1 MSTPQTTSL
10 ASVIEGYWH
19 PPHSA
24 ARAKAILVL
33 NGEGF
38 HLEIEG
44 ADTKYG
50 SPDELRF
57 SDRIGDIHRHIYLPD
72 GSVFI
77 TGDNDGV
84 DALLVS
90 CGHAAKRMGLIHQL
104 ESRGRWV
111 VTALVATILISVSF
125 VWWGVPLISAYLA
138 ASMPA
143 SVNRTL
149 GSGTLESMDSLVFE
163 PSKLVQQQRRKIAAR
178 FQVLAAGA
186 NYPEYSFTL
195 HFRRMH
201 DTPNAFALPS
211 GDVVITDSLI
221 KLADTQEEID
231 SVLLHEIGHVIHR
244 HGLQHVISSTANT
257 VMISLLL
264 GDATA
269 VADLTVA
276 LPTFLL
282 NNRYSRKQEAEA
294 DTFALEAMISAGID
308 PKYFADIMEKM
319 MADENQMSEKSDRK
333 PRGTKKVDDHI
344 DMVVGWLSTH
354 PETEARI
361 QRAQEY
367 SQQFVQTGN

>member
-10 ASVIEGYWH
+10 APVIEGYWH

-38 HLEIEG
+38 HLEIEE

-50 SPDELRF
+50 SCDELRF
-57 SDRIGDIHRHIYLPD
+57 SDRVGNIHRHIYLPD

-84 DALLVS
+84 DALLAS
-90 CGHAAKRMGLIHQL
+90 CGHAAKRMGLIHRL

-111 VTALVATILISVSF
+111 FTALVATILISVSF

-163 PSKLVQQQRRKIAAR
+163 PSKLAQQQRQEIATR
-178 FQVLAAGA
+178 FQALAAGV
-186 NYPEYSFTL
+186 NHPEYSFTL
-195 HFRRMH
+195 HFRQMH
-201 DTPNAFALPS
+201 GTPNAFALPS

-231 SVLLHEIGHVIHR
+231 SVLLHEIGHIIHR
-244 HGLQHVISSTANT
+244 HGLEHVIYSTANT

-269 VADLTVA
+269 ISDLAVA

-282 NNRYSRKQEAEA
+282 NNRYSREHEAEA

-308 PKYFADIMEKM
+308 PKFFADIMEKM
-319 MADENQMSEKSDRK
+319 MTDETQMSEKRDRK
-333 PRGTKKVDDHI
+333 QASTEVDDRI
-344 DMVVGWLSTH
+344 GMVVGWLSTH
-354 PETEARI
+354 PETEVRI
-361 QRAQEY
+361 QRAKEY
-367 SQQFVQTGN
+367 SQRFVQTGN